1 MGDDSKE
8 PMNGQPPPDMKA
20 AWEFYET
27 YTLPRRILK
36 EGTTD
41 DYRKLEPG
49 EVAEGSGLYGVWETP
64 VDEIGDFGLGVYLYF
79 KMLITLV
86 GTMAV
91 CIALNIPAMQHY
103 TGTDYPAADVLAFQL
118 SIGGNAVCDKLIPV
132 CKTTEDCTCQTKE
145 FDPTAVV
152 ADKELDMYFIESTTG
167 SCALK
172 SDCTMKWDLAYYDAA
187 MLGFLVVGLFLL
199 AKLQNAIVEEADEAE
214 QTAQD
219 YSIIVNDP
227 DADATDP
234 DEWQQFF
241 QQFGH
246 VTYVTVAIDNGV
258 LIQKLADRR
267 LVGRMIAFET
277 ATDEERASMFDPTE
291 NESAFE
297 QLGGFKKK
305 LIGAGLSNHVSAMRK
320 KITKM
325 DEEITELLTKT
336 YSCVKVFVVF
346 ETEAAQR
353 SCLKEMTVG
362 TIPAILNTA
371 TNIPE
376 HQRFR
381 KENILS
387 VSEAPEPT
395 DVIWVNLETTMMHQV
410 KELTFT
416 MTLTVGL
423 VAILGVCIWQIS
435 ESSPTMAGF
444 FVAACNGGLP
454 AFMKA
459 LNETEEHLTQGS
471 RQTSLLLKLVLSRW
485 FTAAII
491 TWIIR
496 GFENTIRESFLTKA
510 AAILFADAFTT
521 PIIRCLDPGGRV
533 ARNLS
538 AKSAKT
544 QAKMNSFFT
553 NTAWFLAER
562 YTDMT
567 KSLFVGLFFS
577 ALYPGGLVWTTC
589 SFVMCYWVD
598 KYCLFRLWKQP
609 PAMDA
614 SLTAASRLQIAVI
627 CVVHSII
634 AGLFFAG
641 FPFDNLQSTT
651 DTATVTE
658 EKTMLDGT
666 TSTITHTA
674 QIVYTDVD
682 QKPAGMINI
691 PTADWMASEQ
701 VDVVKMFSAINIC
714 VVVLV
719 CVGYFGKTAAFSVY
733 KLFYGEYIP
742 VGDPNPDLYSFVPG
756 IESYVP
762 MYQTDKLPLPLLAC
776 NLELMD
782 KEHISFTADYS
793 KQDLTKDTVIAKAQE
808 SGTDISKCFSVCK
821 QYKSPELIESENKQG
836 K

>member
-8 PMNGQPPPDMKA
+8 PMNGLPPPDMKA

-49 EVAEGSGLYGVWETP
+49 EIAEGSGLYGVWETP

-86 GTMAV
+86 GCMAV

-103 TGTDYPAADVLAFQL
+103 TSSDYPKADVAAFQL
-118 SIGGNAVCDKLIPV
+118 SIGGNAVCDKLLPV
-132 CKTTEDCTCQTKE
+132 CMITTACTCATKE
-145 FDPTAVV
+145 FDITAAV
-152 ADKELDMYFIESTTG
+152 ADKELDMYSLTSETG
-167 SCALK
+167 ECAYRAA
-172 SDCTMKWDLAYYDAA
+172 CTMKWDLAYYDAS

-199 AKLQNAIVEEADEAE
+199 ARLQNAIVEEADEAE

-227 DADATDP
+227 DADAVDP

-258 LIQKLADRR
+258 LVQKLADRR
-267 LVGRMIAFET
+267 LMGRMIAFET

-291 NESAFE
+291 NDSAFD
-297 QLGGFKKK
+297 QLSGFKKK
-305 LIGAGLSNHVSAMRK
+305 LIGAGLSNHISFMRK
-320 KITKM
+320 KITKV
-325 DEEITELLTKT
+325 DAEITELLKKE
-336 YSCVKVFVVF
+336 YSAVKVFVVF

-362 TIPAILNTA
+362 TIPALLNQA

-395 DVIWVNLETTMMHQV
+395 DVIWVNLETTMPHMIKQ
-410 KELTFT
+410 TAFS
-416 MTLTVGL
+416 MTLTVTL
-423 VAILGVCIWQIS
+423 VAILGLAIWQIS
-435 ESSPTMAGF
+435 ESSPSLAGF

-471 RQTSLLLKLVLSRW
+471 RQSSLLLKLVLSRW

-491 TWIIR
+491 TWVIR
-496 GFENTIRESFLTKA
+496 GFSNTIRESFLTKA

-521 PIIRCLDPGGRV
+521 PIIRMMDPGGRV
-533 ARNLS
+533 ARNVS

-567 KSLFVGLFFS
+567 KSLFVGLFYS

-589 SFVMCYWVD
+589 SFIMCYWVD

-614 SLTAASRLQIAVI
+614 SLTAASRLQIAVV
-627 CVVHSII
+627 CVAHSVI

-641 FPFDNLQSTT
+641 FPFDNLHMSS

-658 EKTMLDGT
+658 LKTMLNGNVE
-666 TSTITHTA
+666 TITHTNA
-674 QIVYTDVD
+674 NVYTFVD
-682 QKPAGMINI
+682 QKPQGMINVQ
-691 PTADWMASEQ
+691 TQDWMSSEQ
-701 VDVVKMFSAINIC
+701 VDVVKMFSIINIC

-719 CVGYFGKTAAFSVY
+719 CIGYFGKTAAFSVY

-756 IESYVP
+756 IESYIP

-776 NLELMD
+776 NLELID

-793 KQDLTKDTVIAKAQE
+793 KQDLTKDAVINKAVE
-808 SGTDISKCFSVCK
+808 NGMDVSKCFSICK